1 MNTIHKLYEASF
13 HFIQL
18 RLCCC
23 AVLSHSCPTL
33 RPHGLQPARI
43 PCPRDFPGKNTG
55 VGCHFLLQ
63 GIFPTQGLNPQL
75 LRLLHWQ
82 VDSLPPH
89 HLGIMLGGNQI
100 SLITPTKS
108 LSKTMSPS
116 STPTGLT
123 CPHCHSSM
131 YKEIIKQWI
140 KNSKSWKLQQNSRKT
155 TQLF

>member
-1 MNTIHKLYEASF
+1 MNTIQKLYEASF

-18 RLCCC
+18 HLCCC
-23 AVLSHSCPTL
+23 TVLCHSCPALCDPMDCSPPGSPVHGIFQARTL
-33 RPHGLQPARI
+33 GWVAISFSRRSSQ
-43 PCPRDFPGKNTG
+43 PRDWTHNSCVSCIGRRILYH
-55 VGCHFLLQ
+55 CM
-63 GIFPTQGLNPQL
+63 
-75 LRLLHWQ
+75 
-82 VDSLPPH
+82 
-89 HLGIMLGGNQI
+89 GIMLGGNQI

-108 LSKTMSPS
+108 LPETMSPS

-123 CPHCHSSM
+123 SPHCHSSM